1 MASKLGVTALYVTPH
16 SGKWGVLWPPG
27 PPRIAATSN
36 NIDFYWNFRVAL
48 TREKSSIFV
57 ETSRKKN
64 WRGDAPMSCPMYLF
78 PPPLATPLRF
88 KCNRNFV
95 SIHPRITSVASERR
109 RRRGRSPPQC
119 WNHGGESIFS
129 PPQYLYQL
137 GISKELIIHHLF
149 TLSFQ
154 AYSLPFLQILLT
166 VSFFFSSS
174 GLTPRIPRTVIDTSE
189 HIRFHCLVI
198 FSTF

>member
-1 MASKLGVTALYVTPH
+1 MGLKQSRTWSTTIVSAHNQYIKRKKRHQHGVKTGGH
-16 SGKWGVLWPPG
+16 SLIRDPPLRKVGGPLTPG

-48 TREKSSIFV
+48 TPEKSSIFV

-78 PPPLATPLRF
+78 PPLATPLRF

-119 WNHGGESIFS
+119 WNHGNESIFS
-129 PPQYLYQL
+129 PPQY
-137 GISKELIIHHLF
+137 F
-149 TLSFQ
+149 PT
-154 AYSLPFLQILLT
+154 FLHA
-166 VSFFFSSS
+166 V
-174 GLTPRIPRTVIDTSE
+174 P
-189 HIRFHCLVI
+189 
-198 FSTF
+198 

>member
-1 MASKLGVTALYVTPH
+1 MINRKIFCKSGPQVYPCTVGHGLAVCPLILSFTLYVR
-16 SGKWGVLWPPG
+16 SGSFHCFDLGQFIYIEHNSIVLTFARP
-27 PPRIAATSN
+27 
-36 NIDFYWNFRVAL
+36 
-48 TREKSSIFV
+48 E
-57 ETSRKKN
+57 
-64 WRGDAPMSCPMYLF
+64 
-78 PPPLATPLRF
+78 
-88 KCNRNFV
+88 
-95 SIHPRITSVASERR
+95 ASERR

-154 AYSLPFLQILLT
+154 AYNLPFLQILLT
-166 VSFFFSSS
+166 VSFLFSSS